1 MANLQALR
9 GMHDILP
16 EDAPLWNRIRS
27 AAERVAL
34 SYDYHEIVTPIV
46 ENEHVFLRAVGSETD
61 IGSKEMYAFDD
72 RGGDRVALRPEGTAG
87 VVRSYVEHGMA
98 SRPHPLR
105 LWYFGPF
112 FRYDRPQAG
121 RYRQLW
127 QFGVELIG
135 DSTPAGDAEVIDLQH
150 SFYEQLGLSDLTLRI
165 NSIGAPTTRQRYEEA
180 LNEHFAP
187 HLSTLSGESQRRFE
201 TNILRVLDSKEDENH
216 VAIRS
221 APQILDYLND
231 DDRKHFEETQRHL
244 DALEIRYVVDPT
256 IVRGLDY
263 YTRTV
268 WEFEPFDES
277 SQSTVGAGGR
287 YDGLIELL
295 GGQATPA
302 VGFGTGIERIA
313 LNLREQDL
321 ADESETSQ
329 LDAVMIPLGEIGI
342 TAAFKL
348 AATLRKHGLHIRNGT
363 SDRSLKAQL
372 RSAGRSG
379 ARYALIIGE
388 GEVSEGVVQVKAMVA
403 DGGQLTV
410 PLDEVS
416 SVLKTTLLS

>member
-1 MANLQALR
+1 MLFFPYQ
-9 GMHDILP
+9 IQP
-16 EDAPLWNRIRS
+16 TQS
-27 AAERVAL
+27 A
-34 SYDYHEIVTPIV
+34 
-46 ENEHVFLRAVGSETD
+46 
-61 IGSKEMYAFDD
+61 
-72 RGGDRVALRPEGTAG
+72 
-87 VVRSYVEHGMA
+87 
-98 SRPHPLR
+98 
-105 LWYFGPF
+105 
-112 FRYDRPQAG
+112 
-121 RYRQLW
+121 
-127 QFGVELIG
+127 
-135 DSTPAGDAEVIDLQH
+135 
-150 SFYEQLGLSDLTLRI
+150 
-165 NSIGAPTTRQRYEEA
+165 
-180 LNEHFAP
+180 
-187 HLSTLSGESQRRFE
+187 
-201 TNILRVLDSKEDENH
+201 
-216 VAIRS
+216 
-221 APQILDYLND
+221 
-231 DDRKHFEETQRHL
+231 KHFEETQRHL

-277 SQSTVGAGGR
+277 GQSTVGAGGR

-388 GEVSEGVVQVKAMVA
+388 GEVSEGVVQVKAMAA

>member
-16 EDAPLWNRIRS
+16 EDAPLWRRIRS

-46 ENEHVFLRAVGSETD
+46 ENEHVFIRAVGTESD

-72 RGGDRVALRPEGTAG
+72 RGGDRIALRPEGTAG
-87 VVRSYVEHGMA
+87 VVRAYVEHGMA

-135 DSTPAGDAEVIDLQH
+135 DSTPAADAEVIDIEH
-150 SFYEQLGLSDLTLRI
+150 AFYEQLGLSDLTLRI
-165 NSIGAPTTRQRYEEA
+165 NSIGTPETRRRYEEA
-180 LNEHFAP
+180 LSQHLAP

-201 TNILRVLDSKEDENH
+201 NNILRILDSKEDADH
-216 VAIRS
+216 IAVRS

-231 DDRKHFEETQRHL
+231 DDRKHFEETRTYL
-244 DALEIRYVVDPT
+244 DDLRIPYVVDPT

-268 WEFEPFDES
+268 WEFEPSDGS
-277 SQSTVGAGGR
+277 TQSTVGAGGR
-287 YDGLIELL
+287 YDGLIQLL

-321 ADESETSQ
+321 ADGFETPQ
-329 LDAVMIPLGEIGI
+329 LDAVMIPLGEIGT
-342 TAAFKL
+342 TAALKL
-348 AATLRKHGLHIRNGT
+348 AATLRKNGLHIRNGT
-363 SDRSLKAQL
+363 PGRSLKAQL
-372 RSAGRSG
+372 RSAGRSK

-388 GEVSEGVVQVKAMVA
+388 GEVSEGVVQVKTMVT
-403 DGGQLTV
+403 DSDQLTV

-416 SVLKTTLLS
+416 TVLKTTLLS